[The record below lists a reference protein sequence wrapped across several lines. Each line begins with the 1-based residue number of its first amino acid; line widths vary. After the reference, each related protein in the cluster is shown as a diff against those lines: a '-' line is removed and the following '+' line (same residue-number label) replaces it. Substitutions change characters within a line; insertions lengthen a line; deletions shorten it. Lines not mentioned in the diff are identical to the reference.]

1 MARAKSSE
9 ITAESYLEGE
19 RTAEFKS
26 EFRNGRVFAMTGAS
40 VPHNIISMN
49 IANALYNALADGDC
63 LVFHADVKVQVE
75 EAAHY
80 VYPDVSVV
88 CGPIE
93 YGMGREDVIA
103 NPSLV
108 VEVLSQSTQDYDR
121 GSKFAA
127 YRNLPS
133 LRDYL
138 LVDQY
143 RVLTEHFH
151 RLQENDW
158 NLKVRRHLSDSIHFG
173 FQNISLDLEKIYRN
187 TGLTEASVSG
197 KPK

>member
-1 MARAKSSE
+1 MAHANPSE
-9 ITAESYLEGE
+9 ITAEAYLEGE

-26 EFRNGRVFAMTGAS
+26 EFRNGHVFAMTGAS

-49 IANALYNALADGDC
+49 IANALYNALADRDC
-63 LVFHADVKVQVE
+63 LVFHADVKVQIE

-103 NPSLV
+103 NPFLV

-138 LVDQY
+138 IVDQY

-151 RLQENDW
+151 RIREDDW
-158 NLKVRRHLSDSIHFG
+158 NLNVRRHLSDSVHFD
-173 FQNISLDLEKIYRN
+173 FRNIRLNLQNIYRN
-187 TGLTEASVSG
+187 TGLTDAAS
-197 KPK
+197 

>member
-1 MARAKSSE
+1 MAHAKTSE
-9 ITAESYLEGE
+9 ITAEAYLEGE
-19 RTAEFKS
+19 VTAEFKS
-26 EFRNGRVFAMTGAS
+26 EYRHGHVFAMTGAS

-49 IANALYNALADGDC
+49 IATALYNALANEDC
-63 LVFHADVKVQVE
+63 LVFHADVKVQIE

-158 NLKVRRHLSDSIHFG
+158 SLKIRRHLSDSIHFG
-173 FQNISLDLEKIYRN
+173 FQNISLDLGKIYRN
-187 TGLTEASVSG
+187 TELTEASVSG

>member
-1 MARAKSSE
+1 MAYAHPSE
-9 ITAESYLEGE
+9 ITAEAYLEGE

-26 EFRNGRVFAMTGAS
+26 EYRNGHVFAMTGAS

-49 IANALYNALADGDC
+49 VANALYNAPADGDC
-63 LVFHADVKVQVE
+63 LVFHGDLKVQIE

-93 YGMGREDVIA
+93 YGMGRNDVIA
-103 NPSLV
+103 NPSLI
-108 VEVLSQSTQDYDR
+108 VEVLSESTQDYDR

-138 LVDQY
+138 IVDQY

-151 RLQENDW
+151 RIREDDW
-158 NLKVRRHLSDSIHFG
+158 NLNVRRHLSDNIQFDFREIH
-173 FQNISLDLEKIYRN
+173 LELRKIYRN
-187 TGLTEASVSG
+187 TGLTDAASS
-197 KPK
+197 